1 MASQSE
7 PTPQLGDLRIDHL
20 PKLQNILD
28 QVAYKCHNIGLQLG
42 VRESDINN
50 IKHDFSKCRVQ
61 LREILSHRLKQMPAL
76 NMSDIVA
83 SLRSDSVQENRLA
96 TEIEQNLIPA
106 LNTSLDV
113 ASLKPESVQEN
124 QLANRIEQI
133 SNNVASVI
141 SDTLQENRQA
151 NEIEQNLMPAFN
163 TNDKVASLRLDSVR
177 ENQLANGIEKMPAL
191 TMSDSVA
198 SLRLRNS
205 DLPPGF
211 LITQRFSI
219 AMDDNPFE
227 SILSFQ
233 LANRLG
239 FSPLPLQPH
248 TTSQQHARKNNST
261 IFKQPMSF
269 SQPST
274 SGVSCS
280 SNWSSTSQTSTVPCA
295 PAAPLLQADYSTL
308 HPVVKLPPTQA
319 PVQYLLPPLSLDDAM
334 NTFIQYLKTTYRR
347 STVENNP
354 AVIKWPPTPSKV
366 YINLACISYKGC
378 NTQSK
383 YDETTNMMI
392 KDGNVDIILKEK
404 TAIQFEDIDKYL
416 PSATDNTDSRV
427 VLVEGAPGVGK
438 STFAWEFCRRWERG
452 EIARQ
457 YQLVLLL
464 RLRDERMGR
473 AQGLSDLLYH
483 PLDSV
488 RVAVET
494 KIAMEMGSKTLI
506 ILEGY
511 DELGRELS
519 VFKELINGKCLPLAT
534 ILITSR
540 PWATRFLHRNPRELF
555 KCIEILGFRQEQIEE
570 YIKTT
575 VEKEDIEKLVSY
587 LRTYPQIKAC
597 MYIPLNSAIVVSVYN
612 ENVARKCALPRT
624 LTELYD
630 ALLRTLLLRYLHG
643 HSEYCKQS
651 WSLRSL
657 EHDLPKEVHK
667 KLLYICQLAYCGL
680 FPVDMYGQPTA
691 LQLIFSNLPQEF
703 DTLGLMQ
710 SVPQLYVAQGETMS
724 YNFLHLTVQEF
735 LAAMHISQMP
745 VLMGI
750 WTRVKTLNY
759 DVVLR
764 FLAGLTKLRDI
775 PLDILEIQK
784 QNGSTVNIYQPPYH
798 IDVAVNEK
806 INLLFETQSRNI
818 VRSFLGERS
827 IVLFSGR
834 KLQYFDYYALGYCIV
849 HSHSDWVLELGG
861 IVSEDEVAMLV
872 AGANTNTENSCWRII
887 SLRGPPNTGLF
898 HSSCAG
904 LNALFRMSGIE
915 NLQQINMDME
925 CHQCAAIQWPNF
937 NNLRVLCIHNNSCS
951 DNCSLK
957 ALPPIPTLEIFAE
970 NGACFVGTEHCEAI
984 AQLLKSSVSLKSV
997 TIDKM
1002 TSENTSL
1009 ESLADALM
1017 SHSDTL
1023 EYLQVRTGSY
1033 LVSDMVLNALTSLIN
1048 TSSTLRHFCIEGV
1061 TFTATGLLAV
1071 VNALYKPAIK
1081 EFKLFHLYCTVDD
1094 DSSIAFLDLCIQYPL
1109 IMKTCLK
1116 SKNIDNQDNLS
1127 THIYFQN
1134 ISATGAKAIAAAL
1147 THSLPLSYLNFV
1159 SSSIGDN
1166 GMAAIAEALYHNS
1179 TLTKLILND
1188 NNIGDAG
1195 AIALADCLPYNHSLT
1210 HLELTH
1216 NNITSIGAR
1225 ALANGLSPRST
1236 LRCLNLYGNEDIDRE
1251 AAFQLLHWQI
1261 SKVWKSRQCRE
1272 WNYFT
1277 QTNLILPQSC
1287 AEYQRDF
1294 WFLHS
1299 ESIMK

>member
-1 MASQSE
+1 MQ
-7 PTPQLGDLRIDHL
+7 
-20 PKLQNILD
+20 
-28 QVAYKCHNIGLQLG
+28 
-42 VRESDINN
+42 
-50 IKHDFSKCRVQ
+50 
-61 LREILSHRLKQMPAL
+61 
-76 NMSDIVA
+76 
-83 SLRSDSVQENRLA
+83 
-96 TEIEQNLIPA
+96 
-106 LNTSLDV
+106 
-113 ASLKPESVQEN
+113 
-124 QLANRIEQI
+124 
-133 SNNVASVI
+133 
-141 SDTLQENRQA
+141 
-151 NEIEQNLMPAFN
+151 
-163 TNDKVASLRLDSVR
+163 
-177 ENQLANGIEKMPAL
+177 
-191 TMSDSVA
+191 
-198 SLRLRNS
+198 
-205 DLPPGF
+205 
-211 LITQRFSI
+211 
-219 AMDDNPFE
+219 
-227 SILSFQ
+227 
-233 LANRLG
+233 
-239 FSPLPLQPH
+239 
-248 TTSQQHARKNNST
+248 
-261 IFKQPMSF
+261 
-269 SQPST
+269 
-274 SGVSCS
+274 
-280 SNWSSTSQTSTVPCA
+280 CA

-308 HPVVKLPPTQA
+308 HPVVKLLPTKA

-334 NTFIQYLKTTYRR
+334 NIFIQYLKTTYSR

-404 TAIQFEDIDKYL
+404 TAIQFEDIDKHL

-452 EIARQ
+452 EIAQQ

-494 KIAMEMGSKTLI
+494 KIATEMGSKILI

-511 DELGRELS
+511 DELLRTLS
-519 VFKELINGKCLPLAT
+519 VFKELIDGKLLPLAT
-534 ILITSR
+534 TLITSR
-540 PWATRFLHRNPRELF
+540 PWATRFLHRNPSSLF
-555 KCIEILGFRQEQIEE
+555 QRIEILGFRQEQIEE
-570 YIKTT
+570 YIRTT
-575 VEKEDIEKLVSY
+575 VEEEDIENLMSY
-587 LRTYPQIKAC
+587 LRKYPQIKAC
-597 MYIPLNSAIVVSVYN
+597 MYIPLNSAIVVSVYKQ
-612 ENVARKCALPRT
+612 NVARKCALPRT

-630 ALLRTLLLRYLHG
+630 ALLRTLLLRYLYG

-667 KLLYICQLAYCGL
+667 KLLDICQLAYYGI
-680 FPVDMYGQPTA
+680 FPVDQYGRPTA
-691 LQLIFSNLPQEF
+691 MQLIFSNLPQTF

-710 SVPQLYVAQGETMS
+710 SVPQLYVAQGETIS

-745 VLMGI
+745 VLTGI
-750 WTRVKTLNY
+750 WTRIKTLNY
-759 DVVLR
+759 GVVLR
-764 FLAGLTKLRDI
+764 FLAGLIKLRDI
-775 PLDILEIQK
+775 PLDMLQIQK
-784 QNGSTVNIYQPPYH
+784 QIGSTDDKYQPPYH

-806 INLLFETQSRNI
+806 INLLFETQSGDI
-818 VRSFLGERS
+818 IRSFLGERS

-834 KLQYFDYYALGYCIV
+834 QLQYFDYYALGYCIV
-849 HSHSDWVLELGG
+849 HSHSDWILELGG
-861 IVSEDEVAMLV
+861 IVGVDEVAMLI

-898 HSSCAG
+898 HSTCAG
-904 LNALFRMSGIE
+904 LNALFRMSGIK
-915 NLQQINMDME
+915 NLQQIDMDME
-925 CHQCAAIQWPNF
+925 CHHCAAIQWPNF
-937 NNLRVLCIHNNSCS
+937 DHLRVLCIHIHICS
-951 DNCSLK
+951 DNCSLRS
-957 ALPPIPTLEIFAE
+957 LPPIPTLEIFAE
-970 NGACFVGTEHCEAI
+970 IGSCCVSIEHCQAI
-984 AQLLKSSVSLKSV
+984 AQLLKTSVSLKSD
-997 TIDKM
+997 TID
-1002 TSENTSL
+1002 NTSL

-1023 EYLQVRTGSY
+1023 EYLQVRTGYY
-1033 LVSDMVLNALTSLIN
+1033 LVNDMVLNALTSLIN

-1081 EFKLFHLYCTVDD
+1081 EFKLFQLYYTVDD
-1094 DSSIAFLDLCIQYPL
+1094 DSSIAFLDLCIQYPH

-1116 SKNIDNQDNLS
+1116 SKDIDKQDNLS
-1127 THIYFQN
+1127 THVYFQN

-1147 THSLPLSYLNFV
+1147 THSFPLSYLNFV

-1166 GMAAIAEALYHNS
+1166 GMAAMAAIAEALYHNS

-1195 AIALADCLPYNHSLT
+1195 AIALADSLPYNHSLT

-1236 LRCLNLYGNEDIDRE
+1236 LRCLNLNGNEDIDRE

-1299 ESIMK
+1299 ESIMKYDLTKYDISYIGPLLYEWK